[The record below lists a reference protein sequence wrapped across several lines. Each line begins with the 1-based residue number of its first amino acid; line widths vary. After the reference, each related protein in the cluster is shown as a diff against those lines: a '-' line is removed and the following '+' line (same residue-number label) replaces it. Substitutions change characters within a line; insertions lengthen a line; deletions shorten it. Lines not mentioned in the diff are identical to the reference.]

1 VLNFI
6 EAEAGEFLPD
16 LGVSSTLMTN
26 L

>member
-16 LGVSSTLMTN
+16 LGVSSILTTN